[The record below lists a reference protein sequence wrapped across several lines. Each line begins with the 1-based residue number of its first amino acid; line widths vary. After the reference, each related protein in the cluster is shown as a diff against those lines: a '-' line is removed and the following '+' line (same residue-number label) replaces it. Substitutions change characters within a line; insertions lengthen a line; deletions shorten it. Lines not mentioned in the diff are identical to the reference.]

1 MVYERVSA
9 ISEAVIALV
18 VMRSIMVELFYDL
31 SD

>member
-18 VMRSIMVELFYDL
+18 VMRIIMVELFYDL
-31 SD
+31 TD

>member
-18 VMRSIMVELFYDL
+18 VMRIIMVELFYDL

>member
-18 VMRSIMVELFYDL
+18 VMRIIMVELFYDL
-31 SD
+31 SY